1 MAKLDRDAEWANRAR
16 VGSEQVVIQ
25 WARVLSDSARAKVAA
40 ALDSTIGNGAS
51 FEWRDGMKPW
61 FSVGDTPVRPSQWEI
76 AALGK
81 WYFARPGVNIPTLAE
96 PDARH

>member
-16 VGSEQVVIQ
+16 VGVEEKITT
-25 WARVLSDSARAKVAA
+25 VLSDLTRDSVAA
-40 ALDSTIGNGAS
+40 AVDSAMGNIGT

-61 FSVGDTPVRPSQWEI
+61 FSRGDTPVRPSEQEI

-81 WYFARPGVNIPTLAE
+81 WYFARPARDIPTKAA
-96 PDARH
+96 PNARH

>member
-16 VGSEQVVIQ
+16 VGVDEKI
-25 WARVLSDSARAKVAA
+25 ATTVLSDVARAQVAA
-40 ALDSTIGNGAS
+40 ALDSAVGNIGT

-61 FSVGDTPVRPSQWEI
+61 FPQMAGSPVRPTQSELDE
-76 AALGK
+76 LGA
-81 WYFARPGVNIPTLAE
+81 WYFARPGVNIPRAAA